1 MHHSEGANNQ
11 TFFCLILSSAIS
23 SIRLPKMEPHF
34 FGFKKFV
41 FAVSNSKIII
51 DNEIDFIKNDFNP
64 SEPSKSKFFGSEESR
79 MERRKQKE
87 WSHGEISDEK
97 LKNHRLMI

>member
-1 MHHSEGANNQ
+1 
-11 TFFCLILSSAIS
+11 
-23 SIRLPKMEPHF
+23 MEPHF

>member
-1 MHHSEGANNQ
+1 
-11 TFFCLILSSAIS
+11 
-23 SIRLPKMEPHF
+23 MEPHF

-51 DNEIDFIKNDFNP
+51 DNEIDFINNDFNP
-64 SEPSKSKFFGSEESR
+64 SEPSKSNFFDSEESW

-87 WSHGEISDEK
+87 LSHGEISDEK
-97 LKNHRLMI
+97 LKNYRLMI